1 VRDGWGAKNRPTTFA
16 LPLLALMPGAILK
29 VGPVIGDCIQPTFD
43 QPLSI
48 VMTGALWIGL

>member
-1 VRDGWGAKNRPTTFA
+1 
-16 LPLLALMPGAILK
+16 MPGIILQ
-29 VGPVIGDCIQPTFD
+29 VGPIIDNRIQPTFD